1 MHFGATLRLLRT
13 EAGISLRELAS
24 RIGVS
29 GAYLSRVENGHDAAP
44 TPDRLIAI
52 ADVLGLPR
60 GVLVELARQTGPAVD
75 SYLRRT
81 PEAAG
86 LFLDIARREL
96 AGPQIARIKAFIAA
110 EFPLPGAA
118 SPSPRALARLA
129 PEHIV
134 VGVSC
139 SDLDDLVSI
148 AASRLAEQVDVREL
162 VRRVRGHER
171 ELAAIGGGFAI
182 LYAKLPGAPACEVML
197 TLAQPLADA
206 RGLVPPD
213 AKPIR
218 VFFVLVGDTRRDTDE
233 PAGRLDAMVRIARL
247 ASYEIAGELSG
258 ASTPEQVR
266 AIVERVE
273 ALW

>member
-96 AGPQIARIKAFIAA
+96 AGPQIARIKAFLAA

-118 SPSPRALARLA
+118 SPSTRTHTRLA
-129 PEHIV
+129 LEHVV

-148 AASRLAEQVDVREL
+148 AAARLVDQVDAREL
-162 VRRVRGHER
+162 VRRVRNHER

-182 LYAKLPGAPACEVML
+182 LHAKLAGARACEVML
-197 TLAQPLADA
+197 TLAHPLADT

-213 AKPIR
+213 GKPIR
-218 VFFVLVGDTRRDTDE
+218 VFFVLVGDTRREGGE
-233 PAGRLDAMVRIARL
+233 PAGRLDAIVRIARL
-247 ASYEIAGELSG
+247 ATYEIAGELAA

-266 AIVERVE
+266 TVVERVE
-273 ALW
+273 SLW

>member
-29 GAYLSRVENGHDAAP
+29 GAYLSRVENGHDGAP

-60 GVLVELARQTGPAVD
+60 SLLVELARQTGQAVD
-75 SYLRRT
+75 AYLRRT

-96 AGPQIARIKAFIAA
+96 DGPQITRVKAFIAA
-110 EFPLPGAA
+110 EFPLSGPANPGVRA
-118 SPSPRALARLA
+118 SDRLTL
-129 PEHIV
+129 ERIV

-139 SDLDDLVSI
+139 SDLEDLVSV
-148 AASRLAEQVDVREL
+148 AASRLADRVDVREL
-162 VRRVRGHER
+162 VRRALGGER
-171 ELAAIGGGFAI
+171 ELAAIGSGFAI
-182 LYAKLPGAPACEVML
+182 LHAKLPTAPACAVML
-197 TLAQPLADA
+197 TLARPLGLI

-213 AKPIR
+213 GKPIR
-218 VFFVLVGDTRRDTDE
+218 VFFMLVDSE
-233 PAGRLDAMVRIARL
+233 PAGRLEAIVHIARL
-247 ASYEIAGELSG
+247 ASYERADELSS
-258 ASTPEQVR
+258 ASTPEQVL
-266 AIVERVE
+266 AILERVE